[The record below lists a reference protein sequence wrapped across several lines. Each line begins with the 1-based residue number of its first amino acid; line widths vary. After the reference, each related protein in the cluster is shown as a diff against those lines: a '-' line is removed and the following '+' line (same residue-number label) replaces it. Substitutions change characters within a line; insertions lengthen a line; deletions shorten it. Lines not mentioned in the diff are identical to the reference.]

1 MTREEFIEKN
11 NLRVEYKAIADK
23 TGELLSGTNVK
34 LFLKQEILLKQVKK
48 FMNLGM
54 MQTELMDG
62 MVNRKQKEK

>member
-34 LFLKQEILLKQVKK
+34 LFLKQEILLK
-48 FMNLGM
+48 
-54 MQTELMDG
+54 
-62 MVNRKQKEK
+62 